1 MIRLFFEIL
10 YVIVFVVLSIP
21 ILLIEWILG
30 KFAPRAQQISSFRIA
45 QGVCWCFLF
54 IAGAL
59 PEVKGK
65 ENIPSDTPVLYVANH
80 RSIFDILLTLALSPA
95 PTCYIAKIEIRKVPI
110 LYHWFVL
117 LKGEFLDR
125 KDLKQGMQ
133 VIRNAAE
140 KVGEG
145 MSVFIFPEGTRSKGP
160 DETELLEFHEGSF
173 RIAVRSGCPVVPISI
188 SNSRNIFEAQF
199 PWIKKSHV
207 VVEYGEPVVTKGLDR
222 QAQKTRGV
230 RCRSIIS
237 ETLKKNA
244 AVSQKN

>member
-1 MIRLFFEIL
+1 MIRLVLEIL
-10 YVIVFVVLSIP
+10 FIIVFVVFSIP
-21 ILLIEWILG
+21 ILLIEWVLSKCAP
-30 KFAPRAQQISSFRIA
+30 KFQLNSTFYMAKA
-45 QGVCWCFLF
+45 VCWCLLF

-59 PEVKGK
+59 PKVKGK

-80 RSIFDILLTLALSPA
+80 RSFFDIIVTLALCPR
-95 PTCYIAKIEIRKVPI
+95 PTCYIAKQEIHKVPI
-110 LYHWFVL
+110 LSHWFIL

-140 KVGEG
+140 KVNEG
-145 MSVFIFPEGTRSKGP
+145 MPALIFPEGTRGTAEEES
-160 DETELLEFHEGSF
+160 DLLEFHEGSF

-188 SNSRNIFEAQF
+188 CNTREIFEAQF
-199 PWIKKSHV
+199 PWVKKTHV

-222 QAQKTRGV
+222 QAQKTLGVKCRG
-230 RCRSIIS
+230 IIS

-244 AVSQKN
+244 VAPR